1 MQGASAQSLLFVL
14 GVAAAA
20 TAFIGI
26 VFGANALLSPRA
38 PSRSKGMPY
47 ECGLDQAGRPWSS
60 QRLRFSTV
68 AMIFV
73 IFDAMTVLLFAVSG
87 QLRGDLAALGQ
98 IAIFSGLLFFGLLF
112 AWRKGALDWL
122 S

>member
-1 MQGASAQSLLFVL
+1 MQGASAQALLFVL
-14 GVAAAA
+14 GFAAAA
-20 TAFIGI
+20 TAFIAL

-38 PSRSKGMPY
+38 PSLAKNLPY
-47 ECGLDQAGRPWSS
+47 ECGMDQAGRPWSS

-73 IFDAMTVLLFAVSG
+73 IFDAMTVMLFAVSG
-87 QLRGDLAALGQ
+87 NLRGNPPAIAAAGV
-98 IAIFSGLLFFGLLF
+98 FSALLFFGLLF
-112 AWRKGALDWL
+112 AWKKGALDWL

>member
-1 MQGASAQSLLFVL
+1 MQGASAQALLFVL
-14 GVAAAA
+14 GFAAAA

-26 VFGANALLSPRA
+26 VFGVNALLSPRA
-38 PSRSKGMPY
+38 PSLAKNLPY
-47 ECGLDQAGRPWSS
+47 ECGMDQAGRPWSS

-73 IFDAMTVLLFAVSG
+73 VFDAMTVMLFAISG
-87 QLRGDLAALGQ
+87 TLRGSWESLAA
-98 IAIFSGLLFFGLLF
+98 AAVFAGLLFFGLLF
-112 AWRKGALDWL
+112 AWKKGALDWL